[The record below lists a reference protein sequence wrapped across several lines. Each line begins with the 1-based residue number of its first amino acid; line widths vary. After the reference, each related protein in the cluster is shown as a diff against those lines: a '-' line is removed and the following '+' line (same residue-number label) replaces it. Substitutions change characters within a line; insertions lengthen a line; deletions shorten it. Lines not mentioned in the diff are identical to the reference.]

1 MHSFYLFKKKKVCR
15 ETTCAVRRR
24 RPHAAHACCVS
35 RSRRFSCARF
45 HLALLRAVPR
55 CTVRCLNAAGHAARP
70 RRVAGCVTEVSVRA
84 LRDVRTAAASHD
96 AALLRTYPPPPRRQ
110 AEHGCVLSHVTAGR
124 SQHSLRDATVQGQ
137 LAAGPLFDSALCT
150 SSLG

>member
-1 MHSFYLFKKKKVCR
+1 MYFLGYDFIVILECTLSTYLKKKVCR

-70 RRVAGCVTEVSVRA
+70 RRVAGCVTEVSVRT

-96 AALLRTYPPPPRRQ
+96 AALLRTYPPTVRRSTAVCCHTSPLGEVSTLCVTPR
-110 AEHGCVLSHVTAGR
+110 CK
-124 SQHSLRDATVQGQ
+124 DN
-137 LAAGPLFDSALCT
+137 
-150 SSLG
+150 